1 MALGET
7 MAARVKK
14 RAGTSTNR
22 ESDKIIIRL
31 PAGMRHTLAELAAR
45 NGRSMTAEVVAA
57 LAVHFENERQSAA
70 LRAQL
75 RRSAK
80 FLAAA
85 GPEIGGSTATKGFEE
100 MVEQLDRKLTE
111 LTRKLET
118 GELVEMLKQQLKK

>member
-57 LAVHFENERQSAA
+57 LAVHFETARQSAA
-70 LRAQL
+70 LRAQIQ
-75 RRSAK
+75 AP
-80 FLAAA
+80 
-85 GPEIGGSTATKGFEE
+85 GQGSTATKGFEE